1 MDKKS
6 FAYIALAI
14 VCIFWGTTYLAIR
27 IGVES
32 FPPFLFA
39 SIRQIAAGVLLF
51 LLIYIFGKNE
61 KLTLKDITRQAIPG
75 VLLIT
80 FGNGIVGWSEKY
92 IPSGLAALIVSII
105 PIYIFIISL
114 FIQPGQKLSGKT
126 IAGLL
131 LGALGIV
138 LIFKDNLKDLGR
150 PDYLWGI
157 LACFAASLFWA
168 LGSVYMKSNTFNTN
182 AYNNAAIQFISGGIG
197 LFIAS
202 LVFDDYNQLA
212 SVTADSIY
220 ALIYLTLV
228 GSLLSY
234 MAYLYAIENLPIIL
248 VATYAYVNPLIAIIL
263 GVLILGEAVTV
274 LTCIS
279 LIVTLCGV
287 YLINSA
293 QAQKVPK
300 AITQKSNRDA
310 G

>member
-1 MDKKS
+1 MKKHTL
-6 FAYIALAI
+6 AYIALAI

-39 SIRQIAAGVLLF
+39 AIRQTSAGLL
-51 LLIYIFGKNE
+51 LLPLIYIFGKNE
-61 KLTLKDITRQAIPG
+61 KLTLRDIARQAVPG
-75 VLLIT
+75 ILLIT
-80 FGNGIVGWSEKY
+80 LGNGIVGWSEKY

-114 FIQPGQKLSGKT
+114 FFQPGQKLAGKT

-150 PDYLWGI
+150 QDYLWGI

-168 LGSVYMKSNTFNTN
+168 IGSVYMKSNTFNTN

-197 LFIAS
+197 LFLAS
-202 LVFDDYNQLA
+202 LVFDDYGQLA
-212 SVTADSIY
+212 SVSADSIY
-220 ALIYLTLV
+220 ALIYLTLI

-234 MAYLYAIENLPIIL
+234 MAYLYAIDNLPILL
-248 VATYAYVNPLIAIIL
+248 VATYAYVNPVIAIIL
-263 GVLILGEAVTV
+263 GVAVLNEAISIFTV
-274 LTCIS
+274 LA
-279 LIVTLCGV
+279 LLVTLCGV
-287 YLINSA
+287 YLINSSYA
-293 QAQKVPK
+293 KKTAES
-300 AITQKSNRDA
+300 ASNENKEA
-310 G
+310 LK